1 MRLMIHTFIKVLN
14 IPYVVLKQHSIIK
27 NKDMLLNSS
36 ADWESY
42 CKIPRSFKARSRFLK
57 LKVDITSSVIT

>member
-27 NKDMLLNSS
+27 NKDMLLKSS
-36 ADWESY
+36 VDWESY
-42 CKIPRSFKARSRFLK
+42 CKIPRSFKASSSFLK
-57 LKVDITSSVIT
+57 LKVYITHSVTI